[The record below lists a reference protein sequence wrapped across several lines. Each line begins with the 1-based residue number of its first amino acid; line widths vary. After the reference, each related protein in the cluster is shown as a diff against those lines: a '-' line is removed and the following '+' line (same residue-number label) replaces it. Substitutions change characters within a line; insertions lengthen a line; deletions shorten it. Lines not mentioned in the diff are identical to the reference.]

1 MTTDSGADEA
11 AHAMDSHLLA
21 FDIETIPD
29 VDGIRR
35 LHDYADSSM
44 SDAEAQRIHQ
54 QTVLTRV
61 MPIGNLTN
69 ITEDEREL
77 IDRWYQSI
85 EGSP

>member
-1 MTTDSGADEA
+1 
-11 AHAMDSHLLA
+11 
-21 FDIETIPD
+21 
-29 VDGIRR
+29 V
-35 LHDYADSSM
+35 
-44 SDAEAQRIHQ
+44 AEAQRIHQ